1 MQISIN
7 AHAKINLFLDIV
19 SLREDSYHNIL
30 SLMQAVTLHDVI
42 TLDYDSNADRSIEI
56 VCNAKGIPCDEKN
69 LAYKAADMLLERGC
83 LKIAIEKN
91 IPSEAGLA
99 GGSADAA
106 ATLIGLN
113 ELLGNRYSLDELKT
127 IGKKLGA
134 DVPFCLE
141 GGSCIVE
148 GIGEKMT
155 KCAAMPDFPLV
166 IARMGEGMSTPTAY
180 RKLDGKFDKF
190 KNYSPKSDMMEHL
203 LGSDES
209 TSLSDYCNGLYNI
222 FEEVVEPERPEI
234 TTIKN
239 ILSKNGACGTL
250 MTGSGTAVFGIFE
263 NEEAA
268 RSANSALLS
277 IGAASRIC
285 YPKK

>member
-1 MQISIN
+1 
-7 AHAKINLFLDIV
+7 
-19 SLREDSYHNIL
+19 
-30 SLMQAVTLHDVI
+30 
-42 TLDYDSNADRSIEI
+42 
-56 VCNAKGIPCDEKN
+56 
-69 LAYKAADMLLERGC
+69 
-83 LKIAIEKN
+83 
-91 IPSEAGLA
+91 
-99 GGSADAA
+99 
-106 ATLIGLN
+106 
-113 ELLGNRYSLDELKT
+113 
-127 IGKKLGA
+127 
-134 DVPFCLE
+134 
-141 GGSCIVE
+141 
-148 GIGEKMT
+148 
-155 KCAAMPDFPLV
+155 
-166 IARMGEGMSTPTAY
+166 
-180 RKLDGKFDKF
+180 
-190 KNYSPKSDMMEHL
+190 MMEHL

-268 RSANSALLS
+268 MSANSALLS

>member
-134 DVPFCLE
+134 DVPFCIE

-155 KCAAMPDFPLV
+155 KCAPMPDFPLV
-166 IARMGEGMSTPTAY
+166 IARMGVGMSTPTAY
-180 RKLDGKFDKF
+180 RKLDEKFDRF
-190 KNYSPKSDMMEHL
+190 KNYSPKIDMLEIL
-203 LGSDES
+203 LES
-209 TSLSDYCNGLYNI
+209 NENTPLSDYCKGLYNI
-222 FEEVVEPERPEI
+222 FEEVVEPGRPEI
-234 TTIKN
+234 TTIKD
-239 ILSKNGACGTL
+239 ILRQSGACGTL

-277 IGAASRIC
+277 IGAASSIC